1 MSVAVGDRRLPAETR
16 WRGVQGLL
24 TARCSEAEHMDKRP
38 QGADPYNPLDELPS
52 AAAAPTRSAA
62 ALLLSARGL
71 RAFAD
76 GFVALLLPVYLT
88 QLGFDAFAT
97 GILTTATLLGSAV
110 LTLGVGLTA
119 HFLEPRRLL
128 FASSLLMFATAICFA
143 LIGEFWPLVIVGFV
157 GTLHP
162 TSGHGI

>member
-1 MSVAVGDRRLPAETR
+1 MGKRPRGAGPYDPSNELPAA
-16 WRGVQGLL
+16 
-24 TARCSEAEHMDKRP
+24 TAP
-38 QGADPYNPLDELPS
+38 PP
-52 AAAAPTRSAA
+52 RSGA

-119 HFLEPRRLL
+119 HFFEPCRLL
-128 FASSLLMFATAICFA
+128 CASSLLY
-143 LIGEFWPLVIVGFV
+143 
-157 GTLHP
+157 
-162 TSGHGI
+162 